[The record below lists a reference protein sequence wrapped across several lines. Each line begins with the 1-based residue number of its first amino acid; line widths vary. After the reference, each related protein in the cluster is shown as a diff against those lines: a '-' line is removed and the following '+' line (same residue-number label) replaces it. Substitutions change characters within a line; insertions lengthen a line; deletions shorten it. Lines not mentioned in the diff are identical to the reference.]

1 MFPQL
6 LYRFADIL
14 DDLDLEDFAEN
25 VIESNPL
32 EKSIVGLKAFSQRD
46 SSEIEPFIDSVP
58 FFPNP
63 QGSGGLVESR
73 SPKEGAV
80 DVKGNHRDGRANRPP
95 SRGNGFEEHKVL
107 SGAGRRGERDRAVRF
122 KLTSPDFRGKAL
134 NHEV

>member
-1 MFPQL
+1 VV
-6 LYRFADIL
+6 YRLADIL
-14 DDLDLEDFAEN
+14 DDVDFGDLAEN
-25 VIESNPL
+25 VIDSDPL
-32 EKSIVGLKAFSQRD
+32 EKSIVGLKAFSQGD
-46 SSEIEPFIDSVP
+46 SSEIEPFIDCVP
-58 FFPNP
+58 FFSNP

-73 SPKEGAV
+73 SPKKGAV

-107 SGAGRRGERDRAVRF
+107 SGAGRRGDRDRAVRF